1 MPGNTLFDPKEVEDF
16 IENFLNYVKTDFS
29 IDVDD
34 GTFWN
39 DVTKIESVL
48 IKYFTTY
55 RLKNNVL
62 PCSSHV
68 NILQHLKMKMVN
80 TGKRCLG
87 RRLKITV

>member
-16 IENFLNYVKTDFS
+16 IENGGVSHNTKLARDRALGHFLNYVKTDFS
-29 IDVDD
+29 I
-34 GTFWN
+34 
-39 DVTKIESVL
+39 ELS
-48 IKYFTTY
+48 
-55 RLKNNVL
+55 
-62 PCSSHV
+62 SSHV